1 MNVDVNGVCCEQ
13 QQPDN
18 KMKPREDVPNGHRMD
33 IDKDSRPSEDIDPK
47 YQAKSFSRNFHK
59 SIKKDLQEAWPMIKS
74 ALDQYNIL
82 CSLDLAR
89 GYMIIVVIMNTDPYI
104 IIRARNLLHLLSIGV
119 PASQALEVLN
129 GKICDVIDVGFKRNG
144 LCSKFGIKKDQYVER
159 RHLLRGSLQAMADLT
174 ATQIFLLGE
183 VVAAIGGSSLGLNIF
198 RKIVED
204 CIVHKV
210 PPAYHIK
217 NFKMRK
223 QVMKDLE
230 AMRL

>member
-1 MNVDVNGVCCEQ
+1 
-13 QQPDN
+13 
-18 KMKPREDVPNGHRMD
+18 
-33 IDKDSRPSEDIDPK
+33 
-47 YQAKSFSRNFHK
+47 
-59 SIKKDLQEAWPMIKS
+59 MIKS

-144 LCSKFGIKKDQYVER
+144 LCSKFGIKK
-159 RHLLRGSLQAMADLT
+159 AMADLT